1 MKHTVVVY
9 QNSQKPCGES
19 ESDLQ
24 RWKEFNGG
32 RQTVVS
38 ISLST
43 MIEHSKQSS
52 LINGEVQ
59 EWFGI
64 SYDNGVVGID
74 KDERCINF
82 CKLRCGS
89 LADALLTD
97 NEVDIDGL
105 D

>member
-1 MKHTVVVY
+1 M
-9 QNSQKPCGES
+9 
-19 ESDLQ
+19 
-24 RWKEFNGG
+24 
-32 RQTVVS
+32 
-38 ISLST
+38 
-43 MIEHSKQSS
+43 
-52 LINGEVQ
+52 

-105 D
+105 DWDNFWLVQLCSSLLPYIVTLVVCTKSNTNPIPQPLKLFFIGLKTK